1 MPCERHVIKDSHIK
15 DLNLITCLDD
25 APLSVTGY
33 TLFEE
38 ATSENAVAVLLH
50 HATAQLDV
58 QATIL

>member
-1 MPCERHVIKDSHIK
+1 MK

-25 APLSVTGY
+25 ASLSVTGY

-38 ATSENAVAVLLH
+38 VISENAAAALLH
-50 HATAQLDV
+50 HAATQLDA